1 MIQEKVIRKRLN
13 NLEQIYFAETMKDYR
28 KQDKWFLG
36 IIEQRIKQ
44 EKTKLTLLKIGQ
56 YGN

>member
-13 NLEQIYFAETMKDYR
+13 NLEQIYYAETMKDYR

-36 IIEQRIKQ
+36 IIEQRMKQ

>member
-1 MIQEKVIRKRLN
+1 MIQEKVIRKRIH
-13 NLEQIYFAETMKDYR
+13 NLEQIYFAETMKDHR
-28 KQDKWFLG
+28 NQDKWFLG
-36 IIEQRIKQ
+36 IIEQRMKQ

>member
-1 MIQEKVIRKRLN
+1 MIQEKVIRKRLH
-13 NLEQIYFAETMKDYR
+13 NLEKIYFAETMKENR
-28 KQDKWFLG
+28 NQDKWFLG
-36 IIEQRIKQ
+36 IIEQRMKQ

>member
-13 NLEQIYFAETMKDYR
+13 NLEQIYFAETKKYYR
-28 KQDKWFLG
+28 NQDKWFLG
-36 IIEQRIKQ
+36 IIEQRMIQ

>member
-28 KQDKWFLG
+28 NQDKWFLG
-36 IIEQRIKQ
+36 IIEQRMKQ

>member
-13 NLEQIYFAETMKDYR
+13 NLEQIYFAETMKDHR
-28 KQDKWFLG
+28 NQDKWFLG
-36 IIEQRIKQ
+36 IIEQRMIQ

>member
-13 NLEQIYFAETMKDYR
+13 NLEQIYFAETMKDYH

-36 IIEQRIKQ
+36 IIEQRMKQ

>member
-1 MIQEKVIRKRLN
+1 MMQEKVLRKRLH
-13 NLEQIYFAETMKDYR
+13 NLEKIYFAETMKENR
-28 KQDKWFLG
+28 NQDKWFLG
-36 IIEQRIKQ
+36 IIEQRIRQ

>member
-13 NLEQIYFAETMKDYR
+13 NLEQIYYAETMKDYR
-28 KQDKWFLG
+28 NQDKWFLG

>member
-13 NLEQIYFAETMKDYR
+13 NLEQIYYAETMKDYR